1 MLKIIEYNIKD
12 IIFMKRL
19 IITIAAV
26 ALSTIGA
33 LAQYSPECKAAI
45 EKIAAANAKF
55 TTVTC
60 PFTQTKH
67 MVMMENEIVNKGNL
81 TYSRPNALKMEY
93 STPAGDLLEVD
104 GDNIVMV
111 RGKKTTKISTKA
123 DSRMANLKNTLLM
136 SIGGDVDG
144 VAKENAADVKFL
156 DTPKYYVFMISKG
169 KGAKSQYVKLELSYS
184 KKDNTLC
191 IMKMEEANGN
201 FTVYE
206 TLDKS
211 IK

>member
-1 MLKIIEYNIKD
+1 
-12 IIFMKRL
+12 MKR
-19 IITIAAV
+19 IVMTIAAV
-26 ALSTIGA
+26 ALATVGA
-33 LAQYSPECKAAI
+33 LAQYTPECKAAI
-45 EKIAAANAKF
+45 EKIAAANEKF
-55 TTVTC
+55 TTVNC

-67 MVMMENEIVNKGNL
+67 LVMMENELVNKGNL
-81 TYSRPNALKMEY
+81 TYTRPNALKMEY
-93 STPAGDLLEVD
+93 TSPAGDLLEVD
-104 GDNIVMV
+104 GDNIIMV
-111 RGKKTTKISTKA
+111 RGKKRTQISTKA

-136 SIGGDVDG
+136 SIGGDIEG
-144 VAKENAADVKFL
+144 VAKENSAEVKFL

-184 KKDNTLC
+184 KKDLTLC

-206 TLDKS
+206 TLDKN

>member
-1 MLKIIEYNIKD
+1 
-12 IIFMKRL
+12 MKR
-19 IITIAAV
+19 IVMTIAAV
-26 ALSTIGA
+26 ALATVGA
-33 LAQYSPECKAAI
+33 LAQYTPECKAAI

-60 PFTQTKH
+60 QFTQTKH
-67 MVMMENEIVNKGNL
+67 LVMMENELVNRGNL
-81 TYSRPNALKMEY
+81 TYNRPNALKMEY
-93 STPAGDLLEVD
+93 TSPAGDLLEVD
-104 GDNIVMV
+104 GDNIIMV
-111 RGKKTTKISTKA
+111 RGKKRTQISTKA

-136 SIGGDVDG
+136 SIGGDIEG
-144 VAKENAADVKFL
+144 VAKENSAEVKFL

-184 KKDNTLC
+184 KKDLTLC

-206 TLDKS
+206 TLDKN